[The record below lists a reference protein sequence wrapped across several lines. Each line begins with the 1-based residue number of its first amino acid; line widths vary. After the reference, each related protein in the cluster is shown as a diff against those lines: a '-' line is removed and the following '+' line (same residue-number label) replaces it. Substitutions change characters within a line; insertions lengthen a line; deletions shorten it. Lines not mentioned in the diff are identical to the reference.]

1 MSRAASPPPPAHR
14 CRPSLADRVYAAV
27 IGAGILA
34 SAVSAYELVAQGAPV
49 STSSMSVLSV
59 PADPAEPVGPAG
71 PSVPTSTPGT
81 GDTSGGTCP
90 ARGDGSSGG

>member
-1 MSRAASPPPPAHR
+1 MSRTVPAPPPVHH

-34 SAVSAYELVAQGAPV
+34 SAVSVYELVAHDAPL

-59 PADPAEPVGPAG
+59 PSGPAA
-71 PSVPTSTPGT
+71 
-81 GDTSGGTCP
+81 CP
-90 ARGDGSSGG
+90 AGVPGSG